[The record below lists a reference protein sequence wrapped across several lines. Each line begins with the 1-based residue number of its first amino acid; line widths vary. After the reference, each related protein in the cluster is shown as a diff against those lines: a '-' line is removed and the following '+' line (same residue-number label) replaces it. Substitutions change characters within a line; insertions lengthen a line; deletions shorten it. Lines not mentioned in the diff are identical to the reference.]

1 MQAYGAQRELA
12 FAEVAPDYIHRAQRE
27 DEPAVQRGGGVDILT
42 PEKIVGM
49 LDELSEQFHGHVMRG

>member
-1 MQAYGAQRELA
+1 
-12 FAEVAPDYIHRAQRE
+12 
-27 DEPAVQRGGGVDILT
+27 VQRGGGVDILT